1 LQRAQIFSAPSL
13 SEVFIQLVR
22 FHLSGILTFRRAAGP
37 RRDEVSIMVQD
48 GRPLRIRSGVYEVD
62 ANQSVL
68 QQLNAWGEIHFIFL
82 PRSSPRQ
89 LPPPGQPV
97 RQEQAGQQP
106 SRNPPQLRASPPV
119 TQPLPALPATSRG
132 SQGRIL
138 TETQGQSQSKGKL
151 RIHRNRLS
159 QDPVTTPT
167 PGAKGGGGRFSV
179 APEATIP
186 SLTAKAKNY
195 PIMNVPRYDRTIL
208 LLINGS
214 RSISDLTHLT
224 KRSLPAIY
232 ASLSRLR
239 DQQLIEVSL

>member
-1 LQRAQIFSAPSL
+1 MQRAQIFSAPSL

-22 FHLSGILTFRRAAGP
+22 FRLSGILTFRRAAGP

-62 ANQSVL
+62 ANQSIL

-89 LPPPGQPV
+89 LPPPGQPA

-119 TQPLPALPATSRG
+119 TQPLPALPAASRG
-132 SQGRIL
+132 RQGRIL
-138 TETQGQSQSKGKL
+138 TGTQGQPQSKGKS
-151 RIHRNRLS
+151 RAYNNQLS
-159 QDPVTTPT
+159 QNPVTPSTV
-167 PGAKGGGGRFSV
+167 GANESGGRFGV
-179 APEATIP
+179 APGAAIP
-186 SLTAKAKNY
+186 SLTTKAKNY

-224 KRSLPAIY
+224 KRSLPAVY

-239 DQQLIEVSL
+239 DQQLIEVPR